1 MERNQ
6 INMRLSEQLSKL
18 IDAKRI
24 TLSEQMGKIPSRS
37 DIVRLALAQYLEV
50 DLSVTEVD
58 RRKTWRKES

>member
-24 TLSEQMGKIPSRS
+24 ALSGDLGKIPSRS
-37 DIVRLALAQYLEV
+37 DVVRLALAQYLAV
-50 DLSVTEVD
+50 DLSVTEID
-58 RRKTWRKES
+58 RRKTWRSEN

>member
-24 TLSEQMGKIPSRS
+24 ALSEEMGRIPTRS
-37 DIVRLALAQYLEV
+37 EVVRIALAQFLQV

-58 RRKTWRKES
+58 RRKTWRNET